1 MLHCGAQVIAEIL
14 GERLVCEVHARTCA
28 KELSNRMCQVAV
40 LNCAKF
46 GIVSSAVAFC
56 QGRRWGAASRR
67 QETYSYVLGFNLLH
81 VVSP

>member
-56 QGRRWGAASRR
+56 QGRRWV
-67 QETYSYVLGFNLLH
+67 QHHIDKKHIVTY
-81 VVSP
+81 